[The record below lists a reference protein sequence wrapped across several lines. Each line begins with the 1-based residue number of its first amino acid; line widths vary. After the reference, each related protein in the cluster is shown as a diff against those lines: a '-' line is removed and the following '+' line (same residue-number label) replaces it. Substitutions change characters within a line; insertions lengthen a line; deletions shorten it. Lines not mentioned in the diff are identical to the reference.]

1 MNVDSDKSHLP
12 NFIFLTLSQ
21 CWTLPC
27 QPAATM
33 GIPVFILAGLLVHC
47 VFLVSIF
54 DIYFSSPLVHGMTP
68 QQTPLPPPAKRLVLF
83 VADGLRADSLYEL
96 NSNGTPRAPYLR

>member
-1 MNVDSDKSHLP
+1 M
-12 NFIFLTLSQ
+12 
-21 CWTLPC
+21 PC
-27 QPAATM
+27 QPAVAM

-96 NSNGTPRAPYLR
+96 NSNGTPQAPYLR